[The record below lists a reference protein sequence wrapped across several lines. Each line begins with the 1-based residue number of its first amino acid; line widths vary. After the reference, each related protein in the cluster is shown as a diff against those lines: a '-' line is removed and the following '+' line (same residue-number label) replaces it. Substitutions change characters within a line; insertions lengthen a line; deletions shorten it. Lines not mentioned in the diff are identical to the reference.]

1 MTLLAC
7 KFSWEEQASRFL
19 QSHESRGDVLLSS
32 SESLSVNN
40 TVGPIVACLGLEQSH
55 EDFLFSAALRMGNV
69 LYIYVCVLST
79 GKGYFW

>member
-1 MTLLAC
+1 MQKVPICCNSYRSVGMTLLAC
-7 KFSWEEQASRFL
+7 KFSWEEQASHFL

-55 EDFLFSAALRMGNV
+55 EDFLFRYLQH
-69 LYIYVCVLST
+69 
-79 GKGYFW
+79 